1 MSTTDRPSM
10 LAVLKREL
18 IPIARNAIIVA
29 AVLFAG
35 SFLIRDTFTAGAV
48 ILPPSEQ
55 SDLGSLLSGLAASP
69 ALSRAFGFDS
79 QSKLDLYLGVLQSRT
94 VQDRLIERFGLMAHY
109 RLKDVEKA
117 ELKLRARTAITT
129 TNEGF
134 VRVNVTDED
143 RSLAANMANAYV
155 AELDHFLQVN
165 TNTAARKRR
174 EYLDQRLDETRKQVA
189 QAEDA
194 LRDYQVVHKLPALR
208 PDDAADGLGSLLGER
223 TRREI
228 ELGTLESVST
238 GPSPR
243 AEQLRE
249 ELRQMDRE
257 ITRIPPATTELERLT
272 REVKIQEKILL
283 VLTEERE
290 SARLMELRNVT
301 TVELVDSARPPI
313 HKSAP
318 KRTWVAAAA
327 FLLAFAGNC
336 VLAWA
341 RAGVRLTE

>member
-1 MSTTDRPSM
+1 M
-10 LAVLKREL
+10 LAVLRREL
-18 IPIARNAIIVA
+18 LPIARNALAV
-29 AVLFAG
+29 AVLFFAG
-35 SFLIRDTFTAGAV
+35 SYLIRDKFTAAAV

-55 SDLGSLLSGLAASP
+55 SDLGSLLSGLAGSP

-79 QSKLDLYLGVLQSRT
+79 QSKLDLYLGVLQSRN
-94 VQDRLIERFGLMAHY
+94 VQDRLIARFGLMKHY
-109 RLKDVEKA
+109 RLKDIEKT
-117 ELKLRARTAITT
+117 ERKLKSRTAITT
-129 TNEGF
+129 TNENF
-134 VRVNVTDED
+134 VRIAVTDED
-143 RSLAANMANAYV
+143 RKLAADMANAY
-155 AELDHFLQVN
+155 ASELDHFLQVN

-174 EYLDQRLDETRKQVA
+174 EYLDQRLDDARRLLES
-189 QAEDA
+189 AENG
-194 LRDYQVVHKLPALR
+194 LRDFQVSQKLPAMR
-208 PDDAADGLGSLLGER
+208 PDDAADGLGSLLGEK

-228 ELGTLESVST
+228 ELGTLESVSH

-249 ELRQMDRE
+249 ELRQVNKQIE
-257 ITRIPPATTELERLT
+257 RIPPASTAIGRLA

-301 TVELVDSARPPI
+301 TVELVDAAQPPI
-313 HKSAP
+313 RKSAP
-318 KRTWVAAAA
+318 KRTWVALAA

-341 RAGVRLTE
+341 RAGVRLSE